1 MQWTRLLLWNMTG
14 IRRHRLRALFMGSNE
29 GNTREQPVRTGKPL
43 GQDVSTRYVL
53 RVGVWMP
60 CKWAVIPNF
69 KTGGTAERISV
80 PEYNICIPGL
90 FCASKWAKA
99 SARQMRGKCFLM
111 KNQARSVF
119 HKKTFSTE
127 GSCGTQLPWR
137 TPHHPVN
144 TFTGCLENR
153 LDPFCQGTYIICSAK

>member
-1 MQWTRLLLWNMTG
+1 
-14 IRRHRLRALFMGSNE
+14 MGSNE

-69 KTGGTAERISV
+69 KTGGPAERISV

-90 FCASKWAKA
+90 FCAQMHKGVCSKAACIWHSELEVSSSILKKA
-99 SARQMRGKCFLM
+99 PESKME
-111 KNQARSVF
+111 V
-119 HKKTFSTE
+119 
-127 GSCGTQLPWR
+127 
-137 TPHHPVN
+137 
-144 TFTGCLENR
+144 
-153 LDPFCQGTYIICSAK
+153 